1 MRSRRDGYTLPGVFA
16 ATGVA
21 VARNHSLTSER
32 AVESPMS
39 LSITN
44 TLSGERE
51 PFEPISEDTV
61 LLYLCGLTTSD
72 PAHLGHAR
80 AWVHTDVIHRWLSH
94 LGYDVRHVE
103 NFTDVNEK
111 IVARVGED
119 GDSEADVAE
128 GYVADLLRDMRG
140 LNLKRADVYPRVTE
154 HVPEIIDLIEALIER
169 GHAYESG
176 GSVYFDVTS
185 FAEYGK
191 LSNQQIGE
199 MEAQGPEEELAEKHN
214 PADFAL
220 WKAGGVDPGEI
231 EQHRHEG
238 ATPTEAACE
247 TAMTWDSPWGEGRP
261 GWHIECSAMST
272 THLGET
278 FDVHVAGQDLVFPHN
293 ENEIAQAEAATGEQ
307 FARYWL
313 HVGLLETPAPEDSDG
328 TGDTDDDGAAKMSSS
343 LGNYFTVEAALEEYG
358 ANAVRTFLLSTKYGQ
373 RQTYSESTVHEA
385 IERAGR
391 LERAHERACE
401 AADGVGAHTKAADD
415 AFRDAIE
422 DAREAFRTAMNDD
435 LNTRGALRALDDL
448 STAVN
453 RHLDHHKAYDYPALK
468 RAIDAFDELAGDVLG
483 LALGDDHPDGD
494 VRLVEDLIDLVLSVR
509 EEERAAGNYDRGDD
523 LRDRLDALGVAVED
537 EGDDV
542 AFRIDR

>member
-1 MRSRRDGYTLPGVFA
+1 VT
-16 ATGVA
+16 
-21 VARNHSLTSER
+21 RNHSLTSEQ
-32 AVESPMS
+32 AVDSPMP
-39 LSITN
+39 LSIAN
-44 TLSGERE
+44 TLSGKRE
-51 PFEPISEDTV
+51 PFEPISEGTV

-80 AWVHTDVIHRWLSH
+80 AWVHTDVVHRWLEH

-154 HVPEIIDLIEALIER
+154 HVPEIIDLIEALIDA

-185 FAEYGK
+185 FEEYGK
-191 LSNQQIGE
+191 LSNQEPGE
-199 MEAQGPEEELAEKHN
+199 MEAQGPEAELAEKRH

-220 WKAGGVDPGEI
+220 WKAGGVDSEEI
-231 EQHRHEG
+231 EEHRHEEAAPAG
-238 ATPTEAACE
+238 AACE

-293 ENEIAQAEAATGEQ
+293 ENEIAQAEAATGET

-313 HVGLLETPAPEDSDG
+313 HVGLLEVE
-328 TGDTDDDGAAKMSSS
+328 TDDDEGTKMSSS
-343 LGNYFTVEAALEEYG
+343 LGNYFEVGAALEEFG
-358 ANAVRTFLLSTKYGQ
+358 VNAVRTFLLSTKYGQ
-373 RQTYSESTVHEA
+373 RQTYSETTVHEA
-385 IERAGR
+385 TERAGR
-391 LERAHERACE
+391 LERAHERACG
-401 AADGVGAHTKAADD
+401 AADGVDAHTKADDD
-415 AFRDAIE
+415 ALRDAIE
-422 DAREAFRTAMNDD
+422 DARSEFRAAMNDD
-435 LNTRGALRALDDL
+435 FNTRGALRALDDL

-453 RHLDHHKAYDYPALK
+453 RHLDHHKRYDYPALK
-468 RAIDAFDELAGDVLG
+468 RAIDAFEELGGDVLG
-483 LALGDDHPDGD
+483 LDFGDEGKPDGD
-494 VRLVEDLIDLVLSVR
+494 VRLVEDLVELVLEVR
-509 EEERAAGNYDRGDD
+509 DAERGAGNYDRADD
-523 LRDRLDALGVAVED
+523 LRDRLDDLGVTVED
-537 EGDDV
+537 EGDG
-542 AFRIDR
+542 ASYRIER